1 MLRIKVRK
9 QTFCIKSNFLKIFLS
24 IILNNISFLNKYNVF
39 SILYTKRLSMLVFF
53 DECNMKKKVYFLNLK
68 GYKCPIP
75 ILKISKKFK
84 EIKKGDILEVDT
96 DDPKADEDIKEL
108 SNNIK
113 IKILEMNSLNNKMR
127 FKLQKY

>member
-1 MLRIKVRK
+1 
-9 QTFCIKSNFLKIFLS
+9 
-24 IILNNISFLNKYNVF
+24 
-39 SILYTKRLSMLVFF
+39 MLVFF

-75 ILKISKKFK
+75 ILKISKKIK
-84 EIKKGDILEVDT
+84 EIKKGDILEIDA

-113 IKILEMNSLNNKMR
+113 IKILEMNSLDKKNMH

>member
-1 MLRIKVRK
+1 
-9 QTFCIKSNFLKIFLS
+9 
-24 IILNNISFLNKYNVF
+24 
-39 SILYTKRLSMLVFF
+39 MLVFF

-75 ILKISKKFK
+75 VLKISKKFK
-84 EIKKGDILEVDT
+84 EINKGDILEVNT
-96 DDPKADEDIKEL
+96 DDPKADKDIQEL

-113 IKILEMNSLNNKMR
+113 IKVLEMNSTKEKNMY

>member
-1 MLRIKVRK
+1 
-9 QTFCIKSNFLKIFLS
+9 
-24 IILNNISFLNKYNVF
+24 
-39 SILYTKRLSMLVFF
+39 
-53 DECNMKKKVYFLNLK
+53 MKKKVYFLNLK

-84 EIKKGDILEVDT
+84 EIKKGDILEVNT
-96 DDPKADEDIKEL
+96 DDPKADKDIKEL

-113 IKILEMNSLNNKMR
+113 IKVLEINLLNKKNMH

>member
-1 MLRIKVRK
+1 MKPNVY
-9 QTFCIKSNFLKIFLS
+9 
-24 IILNNISFLNKYNVF
+24 ILN
-39 SILYTKRLSMLVFF
+39 LV
-53 DECNMKKKVYFLNLK
+53 

-96 DDPKADEDIKEL
+96 DDPKAENDINEL
-108 SNNIK
+108 CRNIK
-113 IKILEMNSLNNKMR
+113 IKILKKNYSDNKMC